1 MGNFGSL
8 YNLWALISPSEDGS
22 FPQWPYN
29 KETESKVTVSPSGH
43 RVLWPSVVEMS
54 PLLSQAGAVPFSVPA
69 VPVMGKVVGTWILT
83 VLNDVSYLA
92 AVVTI
97 Q

>member
-1 MGNFGSL
+1 
-8 YNLWALISPSEDGS
+8 
-22 FPQWPYN
+22 
-29 KETESKVTVSPSGH
+29 
-43 RVLWPSVVEMS
+43 MS